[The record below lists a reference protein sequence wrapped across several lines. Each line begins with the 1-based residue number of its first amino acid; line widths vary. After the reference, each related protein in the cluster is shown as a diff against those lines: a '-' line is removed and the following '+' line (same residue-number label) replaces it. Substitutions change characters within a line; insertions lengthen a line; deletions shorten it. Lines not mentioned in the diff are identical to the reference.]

1 MKTADFFKGK
11 WLGHPLH
18 PALVHVPAGLWPAA
32 LVFDFLSQTGLGNV
46 AVQLSFFCIAFGLLA
61 ALAAVPA
68 GIFDW
73 SEIKKEKPAWKIG
86 VWHMS
91 LNLLAAALFAA
102 NLGLRFG
109 TFRTATTVPLPGLAL
124 SAIGVFLVMV
134 SGYLGGQMVY
144 SHGIGVARMSK
155 KKWRMVAEKGGSNVP
170 PEREQKS

>member
-1 MKTADFFKGK
+1 MKASDFFKGK

-18 PALVHVPAGLWPAA
+18 PALVHLPTGLWPAA
-32 LVFDFLSQTGLGNV
+32 LVFDLLSQAGLGNV
-46 AVQLSFFCIAFGLLA
+46 MVQLSFFCIALGLLA

-73 SEIKKEKPAWKIG
+73 SEIKKEKTAWKIG
-86 VWHMS
+86 VWHMA
-91 LNLLAAALFAA
+91 LNLLAALLFAA
-102 NLGLRFG
+102 NLGLRIG
-109 TFRTATTVPLPGLAL
+109 TFQTGSVVPMPAVVL

-155 KKWRMVAEKGGSNVP
+155 KKWRMMAEKGGSNVP
-170 PEREQKS
+170 PESEKKP